1 MFNKCKI
8 EFKKLNHIN
17 LVDDIN
23 VVLNKIT
30 STDCKRYYNHMQT
43 ILNKYK
49 N

>member
-17 LVDDIN
+17 LVDDA
-23 VVLNKIT
+23 LNKII
-30 STDCKRYYNHMQT
+30 STDCQNFYNHVQN

>member
-8 EFKKLNHIN
+8 EFRKLNHIN
-17 LVDDIN
+17 LVDDIMSA
-23 VVLNKIT
+23 LNKIT
-30 STDCKRYYNHMQT
+30 STDCHNFYNHVQS